1 MLTLYF
7 SRQSIRSSSIWVDY
21 YVNSLFSPDS
31 QRDPDFCIVARVEAF
46 IAGWG
51 LEEVLKRSNAYADA
65 GADAIL
71 MHSKRSDPS
80 EIKLFMEA
88 WNNKVTS
95 QGSFI

>member
-1 MLTLYF
+1 MHVKKWYF
-7 SRQSIRSSSIWVDY
+7 TFALIFKTHLSSS
-21 YVNSLFSPDS
+21 SDS

-51 LEEVLKRSNAYADA
+51 LDEVLRRSHAYADA

-80 EIKLFMEA
+80 EIKAFMEA
-88 WNNKVTS
+88 WNNKVRD
-95 QGSFI
+95 FNM

>member
-1 MLTLYF
+1 MNTATKIPL
-7 SRQSIRSSSIWVDY
+7 SSIWVDC
-21 YVNSLFSPDS
+21 YVKSLFSSDS

-51 LEEVLKRSNAYADA
+51 LEEVLKRSHAYADA

-88 WNNKVTS
+88 WNNKVTFS
-95 QGSFI
+95 